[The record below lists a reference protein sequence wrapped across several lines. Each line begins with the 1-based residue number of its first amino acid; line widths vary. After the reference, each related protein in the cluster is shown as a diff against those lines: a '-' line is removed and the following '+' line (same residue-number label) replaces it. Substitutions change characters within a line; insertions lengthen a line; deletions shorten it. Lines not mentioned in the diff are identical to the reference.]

1 MNKALKDTIQSSEK
15 VASLFSSI
23 SSEVILSI
31 FFGFLFL
38 YLFAKTLN
46 WALEYLAIKIPS
58 YRLSILQFNTIATH
72 ITYIVGSLWILYVAI
87 NPSKEMVYAIMG
99 SGAVAIGF
107 SLKDLV
113 SSIIAGIILIFD
125 RPFQVG
131 DRISFRDNYGDI
143 IRIGLRSV
151 RIRTLEDSVVTIPN
165 NLFLSENVSS
175 ANSGERDMMVCS
187 DYYFKN
193 NVDLNQV
200 LPILD
205 EVTRTSRFA
214 YLNKPV
220 KIITSSEK
228 FEEIVGLK
236 ITVKAYVLETKYEKD
251 FTTDITKRFY
261 QGLRD
266 ESLEDSLIS
275 STSS

>member
-1 MNKALKDTIQSSEK
+1 MNETISNTIQSSEK

-23 SSEVILSI
+23 SSEIILSLLL
-31 FFGFLFL
+31 GFIFL

-46 WALEYLAIKIPS
+46 WFFEFLAMKIPS
-58 YRLSILQFNTIATH
+58 YRLSILQFNTIVTH
-72 ITYIVGSLWILYVAI
+72 VIFIFGSLWILYIVI
-87 NPSKEMVYAIMG
+87 NPSQEMVYAIMG

-143 IRIGLRSV
+143 VRIGLRSV
-151 RIRTLEDSVVTIPN
+151 RIKTLDDSLVTIPN

-175 ANSGERDMMVCS
+175 ANSGQRDMMVCS
-187 DYYFKN
+187 HYYLKN
-193 NVDLNQV
+193 NTDLNLV

-205 EVTRTSRFA
+205 EVTRTSRFV

-220 KIITSSEK
+220 KIIAASEK
-228 FEEIVGLK
+228 FEEKVGLK
-236 ITVKAYVLETKYEKD
+236 VTIKAYVLETKYEKD
-251 FTTDITKRFY
+251 FTTDITKRFF

-266 ESLEDSLIS
+266 AELDNYIIS
-275 STSS
+275 S

>member
-1 MNKALKDTIQSSEK
+1 MNETISNTIQSSEK
-15 VASLFSSI
+15 VASVFSSI
-23 SSEVILSI
+23 SSEIILSLV
-31 FFGFLFL
+31 FGFIFL

-46 WALEYLAIKIPS
+46 WFFEFLAMKIPS

-72 ITYIVGSLWILYVAI
+72 IIYIFGSLWILYIVI
-87 NPSKEMVYAIMG
+87 DPSKEMVYAIMG

-131 DRISFRDNYGDI
+131 DRILFRENYGDI
-143 IRIGLRSV
+143 VRIGLRSV
-151 RIRTLEDSVVTIPN
+151 RIRTLDDSLVTIPN

-175 ANSGERDMMVCS
+175 ANSGQRDMMVCS
-187 DYYFKN
+187 DYYLKN
-193 NVDLNQV
+193 NVDLNIV

-205 EVTRTSRFA
+205 EVTRTSRFV

-220 KIITSSEK
+220 KIITASEK
-228 FEEIVGLK
+228 FEEKVGLK
-236 ITVKAYVLETKYEKD
+236 VTVKAYVLETKYEKD
-251 FTTDITKRFY
+251 FTTDITKRFF

-266 ESLEDSLIS
+266 AELDDCLIS
-275 STSS
+275 S

>member
-275 STSS
+275 STSF

>member
-131 DRISFRDNYGDI
+131 DRISFRGNYGDI

-165 NLFLSENVSS
+165 NLFLSDNVSS

-220 KIITSSEK
+220 KIITSSE
-228 FEEIVGLK
+228 
-236 ITVKAYVLETKYEKD
+236 
-251 FTTDITKRFY
+251 
-261 QGLRD
+261 
-266 ESLEDSLIS
+266 
-275 STSS
+275 

>member
-1 MNKALKDTIQSSEK
+1 MNETISNTIQSSEK

-23 SSEVILSI
+23 SSEIILSLL
-31 FFGFLFL
+31 FGFIFL

-46 WALEYLAIKIPS
+46 WFFEFLAIKIPS
-58 YRLSILQFNTIATH
+58 YRLSILQFNTIVTH
-72 ITYIVGSLWILYVAI
+72 VIFIFGSLWILYIVI
-87 NPSKEMVYAIMG
+87 NPSQEMVYAIMG

-113 SSIIAGIILIFD
+113 SSVIAGIILIFD

-143 IRIGLRSV
+143 VRIGLRSV
-151 RIRTLEDSVVTIPN
+151 RIQTLDDSLVTIPN

-175 ANSGERDMMVCS
+175 ANSGQRDMMVCS
-187 DYYFKN
+187 HYYLKN
-193 NVDLNQV
+193 NTDLNLV

-205 EVTRTSRFA
+205 EVTRTSRFV

-220 KIITSSEK
+220 KIIAASEK
-228 FEEIVGLK
+228 FEEKVGLK
-236 ITVKAYVLETKYEKD
+236 VTVKAYVLETKYEKD
-251 FTTDITKRFY
+251 FTTDITKRFF

-266 ESLEDSLIS
+266 AELDNYIIS
-275 STSS
+275 S

>member
-1 MNKALKDTIQSSEK
+1 MNETISNTIQSSEK

-23 SSEVILSI
+23 SSEIILSLL
-31 FFGFLFL
+31 FGFVFL

-46 WALEYLAIKIPS
+46 WFFEFLAIKIPS
-58 YRLSILQFNTIATH
+58 YRLSILQFNTIVTH
-72 ITYIVGSLWILYVAI
+72 VIFIFGSLWILYIVI
-87 NPSKEMVYAIMG
+87 NPSQEMVYAIMG

-113 SSIIAGIILIFD
+113 SSVIAGIILIFD

-143 IRIGLRSV
+143 VRIGLRSV
-151 RIRTLEDSVVTIPN
+151 RIQTLDDSLVTIPN

-175 ANSGERDMMVCS
+175 ANSGQRDMMVCS
-187 DYYFKN
+187 HYYLKN
-193 NVDLNQV
+193 NTDLNLV

-205 EVTRTSRFA
+205 EVTRTSRFV

-220 KIITSSEK
+220 KIIAASEK
-228 FEEIVGLK
+228 FEEKVGLK
-236 ITVKAYVLETKYEKD
+236 VTVKAYVLETKYEKD
-251 FTTDITKRFY
+251 FTTDITKRFF

-266 ESLEDSLIS
+266 AELDNYIIS
-275 STSS
+275 S

>member
-1 MNKALKDTIQSSEK
+1 MNETISNTIQSSEK

-23 SSEVILSI
+23 SSEIILSLLL
-31 FFGFLFL
+31 GFIFL

-46 WALEYLAIKIPS
+46 WFFEFLAMKIPS
-58 YRLSILQFNTIATH
+58 YRLSILQFNTIVTH
-72 ITYIVGSLWILYVAI
+72 VIFIFGSLWILYIVI
-87 NPSKEMVYAIMG
+87 NPSQEMVYAIMG

-143 IRIGLRSV
+143 VRIGLRSV
-151 RIRTLEDSVVTIPN
+151 RIKTLDDSLVTIPN

-175 ANSGERDMMVCS
+175 ANSGQRDMMVCS
-187 DYYFKN
+187 HYYLKN
-193 NVDLNQV
+193 NTDLNLV

-205 EVTRTSRFA
+205 EVTRTSRFV

-220 KIITSSEK
+220 KIIAASEK
-228 FEEIVGLK
+228 FEEKVGLK
-236 ITVKAYVLETKYEKD
+236 VTVKAYVLETKYEKD
-251 FTTDITKRFY
+251 FTTDITKRFF

-266 ESLEDSLIS
+266 AELDNYIIS
-275 STSS
+275 S